1 MKQSKITGIIIL
13 VVTIFLYFFGTVDLC
28 EILTMSC
35 QKMEE
40 KNQVTTKHY
49 LVADTYDLKLK
60 SEEFKNTIEF
70 QTILNHLE
78 SQDQDKIKLFIDTD
92 EYDYYQI
99 IQDDKNI
106 TFLFYNS
113 LKHQV
118 SILTKEIV
126 LT

>member
-1 MKQSKITGIIIL
+1 MKKTKMTGIIIL

-28 EILTMSC
+28 KILTTSC
-35 QKMEE
+35 QRIEE
-40 KNQVTTKHY
+40 DKNTSKQEY
-49 LVADTYDLKLK
+49 LVANTYDLKLK
-60 SEEFKNTIEF
+60 DKEFKNIMEF

-78 SQDQDKIKLFIDTD
+78 SQEQDKIKAFFDAD

-106 TFLFYNS
+106 TLLFYNS
-113 LKHQV
+113 LEHQF
-118 SILTKEIV
+118 SLLTKEIV

>member
-1 MKQSKITGIIIL
+1 MKKSKITGIIIL

-28 EILTMSC
+28 EILTMCC
-35 QKMEE
+35 QRIEE
-40 KNQVTTKHY
+40 ENQVTTEHY

-60 SEEFKNTIEF
+60 NEEFQDTIEF

-78 SQDQDKIKLFIDTD
+78 SQDQDKIKSFFLDN